1 MSDKVALI
9 TGVGPG
15 TGSSLARRF
24 SSGGYKVAMIARDK
38 NRLKL
43 LEDELDFSKGY
54 SCELRNP
61 ELLNST
67 IAVSYTHLTL
77 PTKA

>member
-1 MSDKVALI
+1 MSKKIALI

-15 TGSSLARRF
+15 TGSSIARRF
-24 SSGGYKVAMIARDK
+24 SDGGYKVAMIARDK
-38 NRLKL
+38 ERLKS
-43 LEDELDFSKGY
+43 LEDELENSKGY

-61 ELLNST
+61 ES
-67 IAVSYTHLTL
+67 VSYTHLTL